1 MAEIDI
7 AGLLKQFTDEYGE
20 ARTERQGQ
28 FESGMTDLSSVI
40 QAYQPGGGSTA
51 GLLQTGMA
59 PIEQQMVSRGLSGTT
74 RPGAVRAGMAAD
86 IESQRAAG
94 EAGVKTAQAGYG
106 AGFEDIYP
114 TAGTIS
120 HLATGGFSGLL
131 SRDIAEA
138 QARPDYQSRV
148 DYSVPSIA
156 PAPTGGVS
164 SKSGGTT
171 GGGAGTTAGVDS
183 GYENK
188 LYGGLTD
195 GGGGGAGSGTLG
207 TNASYGGYIDWS
219 RGLSGTNRA
228 EGIFIGPYGQTNAD
242 PETGLVTT

>member
-1 MAEIDI
+1 MAEIDL
-7 AGLLKQFTDEYGE
+7 AGLLKRFTDEYGE
-20 ARTERQGQ
+20 ARTARQGQ
-28 FESGMTDLSSVI
+28 FESGMSDLSSVI
-40 QAYQPGGGSTA
+40 ETYQPGGGSTA

-86 IESQRAAG
+86 IESQRLAG
-94 EAGVKTAQAGYG
+94 EAGAKTSQAGYG
-106 AGFEDIYP
+106 AGFEDIAP

-138 QARPDYQSRV
+138 AARPDYQSRV
-148 DYSVPSIA
+148 DYGVPSIA

-164 SKSGGTT
+164 SSGGGT
-171 GGGAGTTAGVDS
+171 GSKVSTGPGIDS

-188 LYGGLTD
+188 LYGGL
-195 GGGGGAGSGTLG
+195 GGGGGAGNIPEGYEFTPDDLGGGTWTPPEPTAQPG
-207 TNASYGGYIDWS
+207 DTYTYGS
-219 RGLSGTNRA
+219 REDVAAKIARGS
-228 EGIFIGPYGQTNAD
+228 
-242 PETGLVTT
+242 TTV